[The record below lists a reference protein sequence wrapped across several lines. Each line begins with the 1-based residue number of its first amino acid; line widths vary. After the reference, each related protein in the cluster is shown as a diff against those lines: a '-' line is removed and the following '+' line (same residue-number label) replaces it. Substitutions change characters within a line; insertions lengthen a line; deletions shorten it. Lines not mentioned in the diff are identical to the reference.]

1 MKRAVIFD
9 LDGTLADTIADLSA
23 AINQS
28 LACRDLPLHDL
39 AEYRHMVGDGFRLLV
54 MRALPPQRRSEAT
67 IGELRAEAMAYY
79 AEHCLDR
86 TTPYPGVPELLA
98 VLAARGVARAV
109 LSNKPNELSL
119 KVVGG
124 LFAPGSFAIVRGE
137 TAAFP
142 RKPDPSSALDIAAR
156 LGVSPVATL
165 YLGDSDVD
173 MATAR
178 AAGMT
183 ALGAA
188 WGFRGTNELSAAGA
202 DAVLAKPGELLK
214 YL

>member
-9 LDGTLADTIADLSA
+9 LDGTLADTIADLGA
-23 AINQS
+23 AINVS
-28 LACRDLPLHDL
+28 LARRDLPLHDL
-39 AEYRHMVGDGFRLLV
+39 SEYRHMIGDGFRLLV
-54 MRALPPQRRSEAT
+54 MRALPPEDRRET
-67 IGELRAEAMAYY
+67 MIEELREEAMAYY
-79 AEHCLDR
+79 GEHCLDR
-86 TTPYPGVPELLA
+86 TTPYPGMPELVA
-98 VLAARGVARAV
+98 ALAARGVARAV
-109 LSNKPNELSL
+109 LSNKPNELSR
-119 KVVGG
+119 KVVDG
-124 LFAPGSFAIVRGE
+124 LFAAGSFAIVRGE

-142 RKPDPSSALDIAAR
+142 RKPDPTSALDIVAR
-156 LGVSPVATL
+156 LGVSPAETL

-188 WGFRGTNELSAAGA
+188 WGFRGASELNAAGA

>member
-1 MKRAVIFD
+1 MKRAVVFD
-9 LDGTLADTIADLSA
+9 LDGTLADTIVDLA
-23 AINQS
+23 AAVDRS
-28 LACRDLPLHDL
+28 LRRRNLPPHDL
-39 AEYRHMVGDGFRLLV
+39 AAYRHMIGDGFRHLV
-54 MRALPPQRRSEAT
+54 TRALPLELRNEAA
-67 IGELRAEAMAYY
+67 IEELRAEAAAYY
-79 AEHCLDR
+79 AEHCLDS
-86 TTPYPGVPELLA
+86 TAPYPGVPELLA
-98 VLAARGVARAV
+98 ALAERGVARAV
-109 LSNKPNELSL
+109 LSNKPHELSL

-142 RKPDPSSALDIAAR
+142 RKPDPTSALDITAR
-156 LGVSPVATL
+156 LGVSPAETL

-188 WGFRGTNELSAAGA
+188 WGFRGTDELTAAGA
-202 DAVLAKPGELLK
+202 DAVLAVPGELLK